1 MYLHWRHSGWIVLAV
16 PVALL
21 VAACD
26 QQRDGE
32 AAMVGPGRLDRP
44 LAFESELQPG
54 EPIALVQVRNPYEGD
69 AAALGEGRRLYHWY
83 NCSGCHFNGGG
94 GIGPALLDDDWIYG
108 GEAQNLYDSITRGRP
123 NGMPAFG
130 GRIPEMQVWQI
141 AAFVQSMSAEQKTFE
156 SGISLEEL
164 LSDEDQKL
172 EQGGVSRRSER
183 GRGP

>member
-1 MYLHWRHSGWIVLAV
+1 MYSHWRHSNWVVLAA

-21 VAACD
+21 VAACG

-32 AAMVGPGRLDRP
+32 ATVVEPGRLERP

-54 EPIALVQVRNPYEGD
+54 VPVALVQVRNPYVGD
-69 AAALGEGRRLYHWY
+69 AAAVGEGRRLYHWY

-94 GIGPALLDDDWIYG
+94 GIGPALLDDEWIYG

-130 GRIPEMQVWQI
+130 GRIPEKQVWQI
-141 AAFVQSMSAEQKTFE
+141 AAFVQSLRDEQTVE
-156 SGISLEEL
+156 SGAPPEERQ
-164 LSDEDQKL
+164 SDEDR
-172 EQGGVSRRSER
+172 EMERGETSRRPDG
-183 GRGP
+183 GRSP